1 MSLNNIKSGLTI
13 LLPTYNGEKVIQKAL
28 QGILNQ
34 KFKMPLEVILVNNNS
49 FDDTISKAREYWV
62 NFIKTNIDFKII
74 NELKPGKFNAQHL
87 GILSASYNYVLICD
101 DDNILDDTYCQKAYD
116 ILTKDD
122 SIAALGGIGIPEFET
137 SQPSWFE
144 LYKDFYAVGPQNI
157 FSGDITNLK
166 GCLYGAGMVIRRDVY
181 LSLFDKGFQPLF
193 ASRSGRKLASGSEDT
208 ELCFV
213 FRMMGYKIYYDA
225 DLVFT
230 HFIEKRKLNKDY
242 LKSLV
247 ISQSK
252 SSIANLV
259 YQKVMLKKTYF
270 ELWLKNFI
278 DLFSIQYLKNVI
290 FYVTNYKEMRIHSV
304 NSLITHYMILTRPF
318 SFYRKYREL
327 NKWFGSLNSLP

>member
-1 MSLNNIKSGLTI
+1 MILKGITI
-13 LLPTYNGEKVIQKAL
+13 IVPTFNGENVLVLALKSILDQK
-28 QGILNQ
+28 ISV
-34 KFKMPLEVILVNNNS
+34 PLELIVVNNNS
-49 FDDTISKAREYWV
+49 TDNTQLIAKDF
-62 NFIKTNIDFKII
+62 FIKNELNSISFKII
-74 NELKPGKFNAQHL
+74 NQSISGKFNAQHL

-101 DDNILDDTYCQKAYD
+101 DDNILDENYCQKAYD

-122 SIAALGGIGIPEFET
+122 SIAALGGIGIPKFEIP
-137 SQPSWFE
+137 QPSWFE
-144 LYKDFYAVGPQNI
+144 LYKDFYAVGPQSNS
-157 FSGDITNLK
+157 SGDITNLK

-208 ELCFV
+208 EICFV
-213 FRMMGYKIYYDA
+213 FRIMGYKIYYDA

-252 SSIANLV
+252 SSISNLV
-259 YQKVMLKKTYF
+259 YQKVMLEKTYF
-270 ELWLKNFI
+270 ELWLKYFI
-278 DLFSIQYLKNVI
+278 DLFSMQFLNNFI
-290 FYVTNYKEMRIHSV
+290 FYITNYKEMRIHSI
-304 NSLITHYMILTRPF
+304 NSLITHYLILTRPL

-327 NKWFGSLNSLP
+327 NKWLGSLNLLP